1 MYDELHIYNE
11 WNHNNF
17 KSNVEFPFRFRTL
30 AKQKI
35 TLRIFCKA
43 SKLRSVAKNANNKY
57 VANGKC
63 SVVSRK
69 QAGAKSRAHTKNF
82 APLTKQRIPEVKV
95 ICAFLFFSQLSS
107 QLARIICVLCVRRR
121 SLWCV
126 SVERSI
132 EFGCQRV
139 ASTLRMR
146 NISPQQQWQS
156 VLQWDCIEGG
166 TLEIGETPSEL
177 HWFRVVFLL
186 LHAAFA
192 VAFASAAAWFNSIE
206 RIPFP
211 FIFFIVSLELIKGAQ
226 TETLWAP
233 LDWQLF
239 QLYIF
244 NLVEIAI

>member
-1 MYDELHIYNE
+1 MGDHTQHFLSFFMYDELHIYNE

-30 AKQKI
+30 VKQKI

-43 SKLRSVAKNANNKY
+43 SKLRSVAKNSNNKY

-107 QLARIICVLCVRRR
+107 QLPRIICVLCVRRR

-126 SVERSI
+126 SVGR
-132 EFGCQRV
+132 GRPW
-139 ASTLRMR
+139 RG
-146 NISPQQQWQS
+146 
-156 VLQWDCIEGG
+156 VLD
-166 TLEIGETPSEL
+166 LAASEL
-177 HWFRVVFLL
+177 RQRCVCVICRP
-186 LHAAFA
+186 
-192 VAFASAAAWFNSIE
+192 SNNGNQCCNE
-206 RIPFP
+206 
-211 FIFFIVSLELIKGAQ
+211 IV
-226 TETLWAP
+226 
-233 LDWQLF
+233 
-239 QLYIF
+239 
-244 NLVEIAI
+244 